1 MKIFRTFLVAAF
13 TLLIAPLNFIH
24 AGSDQEPIRFAR
36 TPDISPDGE
45 KIAFSYLGD
54 IWIVDRIGG
63 IARPVTLHEAHDFMP
78 IFSPDG
84 RWLAFSSNRHG
95 SYDVFV
101 VPVRGGKPRR
111 LTFDSASDIVTGW
124 SPDGK
129 SILFSSNRSPDY
141 PGGFELYSVPFEG
154 GRERRISFGD
164 GKEGVYSP
172 AGDQIAYVRG
182 QGLWYRKGYRGSS
195 NDDIWLCSADGN
207 NNRRLTTFNGQD
219 SSPMWSQD
227 GQWIYYVS
235 EESTTPTN
243 APPSANVLR
252 RDAAGKSQP
261 QQITFHKDDGVRRAR
276 ISAKADADGR
286 QWIVYECGPDLWVVS
301 PQGGE
306 PRKLAIEIH
315 ADDKVNTE
323 KTITFTQ
330 GASEFAL
337 SADEKHVAFAVH
349 GEIFMMPITGGKAM
363 RLTESPA
370 YDHGIAWSPDSKKII
385 FTSDRSGQ
393 EDLYLLEADDPEHK
407 DFVSSHKFKV
417 RQLTNSPEPEIG
429 VNFSP
434 DGKRVAFLR
443 AGKLWTM
450 NPDGT
455 NQKII
460 VNDLEVIDYDWS
472 PDSKWFVF
480 ARQDGSFASELY
492 IIPAEPG
499 ASATGANQARNVT
512 HYATYNGNVT
522 WSGRRDR
529 PISGSNGNKIAFVSQ
544 RHDTSGMYVL
554 SLQRPATPG
563 APESKEIDWD
573 DIYLRV
579 ERAAP
584 IPVEDGAIS
593 PDGNRIAFCSSG
605 SSSNDLWVA
614 ASNGSQLT
622 RLTTGNV
629 HPQQIQWSQKQP
641 DLIYYRD
648 RQGQICSARA
658 TSWSPG
664 GPPTMTD
671 IRSAMSDLRAGR
683 TGAATG
689 VIEFKAKMTV
699 RRDEEFREMFEQSWR
714 ALREHFY
721 DPAFHGAN
729 WEAVRAKYRPL
740 VQHVALREDLYALMS
755 LMMGELNASH
765 LGILGFSSSP
775 EETTADLGLIFDDSF
790 HGPGLKIAEILKQ
803 GPADRRGIA
812 LKPGDIIRSIDHVEF
827 TDQVSLSQL
836 LNDKIGETLALQVTA
851 NPSAD
856 MKDPKAFR
864 KVEIQPV
871 NRHQIHD
878 LMYERW
884 IDHNAKRVAELSG
897 GKLGYIHIPSMDE
910 AGLDRF
916 VRALYSDSFDK
927 EGVVLDVR
935 FNGGGF
941 THDQILNYLG
951 AREHTTFRQRDG
963 GQGVVLRRNDRKWT
977 KPLVVL
983 INNRSYSDAEI
994 FPSAV
999 RTLGLGKLVGQS
1011 TGGHVI
1017 GTSSVRLIDGTMF
1030 RIPRTGVFTLK
1041 GVNMER
1047 EGVTPDVEVEDL
1059 PDQLAKGIDAQ
1070 LDKSVEVL
1078 KTDVIVWKQT
1088 HSNLAAGPVIQPEGR
1103 TAKPTTQAASP
1114 MTVPTAPMVT
1124 PPPEKKQ

>member
-1 MKIFRTFLVAAF
+1 MKSFRIILVAALALF
-13 TLLIAPLNFIH
+13 EVSVNLAQ
-24 AGSDQEPIRFAR
+24 AGPDQEPIRFAR

-78 IFSPDG
+78 AFSPDG

-111 LTFDSASDIVTGW
+111 LTFDSASDIVNGW

-154 GRERRISFGD
+154 GRERRLSFGD

-172 AGDQIAYVRG
+172 SGDQIAYVRG

-195 NDDIWLCSADGN
+195 NDDVWLCLADGT
-207 NNRRLTTFNGQD
+207 NNRRLTTFSGQD

-235 EESTTPTN
+235 EESTTPN
-243 APPSANVLR
+243 ATLSPANIFR
-252 RDAAGKSQP
+252 RDTAGKSQS
-261 QQITFHKDDGVRRAR
+261 QQITFHKEDGVRRAR

-337 SADEKHVAFAVH
+337 SNDERHVSFVVH
-349 GEIFMMPITGGKAM
+349 GEIFMMPIAGGQAT

-385 FTSDRSGQ
+385 FTSDRSGT
-393 EDLYLLEADDPEHK
+393 EDLYLLETDDPEHK

-417 RQLTNSPEPEIG
+417 RQLTNDPEPEIG

-434 DGKRVAFLR
+434 DGKKVAFLR

-455 NQKII
+455 EQKII
-460 VNDLEVIDYDWS
+460 VNDVEVFDYDWS
-472 PDSKWFVF
+472 PDSKWFVY

-492 IIPAEPG
+492 IIPAAGGE
-499 ASATGANQARNVT
+499 SKNVT
-512 HYATYNGNVT
+512 HYATYNGGVT

-529 PISGSNGNKIAFVSQ
+529 PISGTNGNKLAFVSQ
-544 RHDTSGMYVL
+544 RHDGMGMYVL
-554 SLQRPATPG
+554 SLQKLAAAG
-563 APESKEIDWD
+563 VPESKEIDWA

-584 IPVEDGAIS
+584 LPVEEGAIS
-593 PDGNRIAFCSSG
+593 LDGNRVAFRSTGSSG
-605 SSSNDLWVA
+605 DDLWVA
-614 ASNGSQLT
+614 ASNGSQLN
-622 RLTTGNV
+622 RITTGNV
-629 HPQQIQWSQKQP
+629 RPQQIQWSQRQP

-658 TSWSPG
+658 TSWTPST
-664 GPPTMTD
+664 PPTMMD
-671 IRSAMSDLRAGR
+671 FRAAR
-683 TGAATG
+683 TGTG

-765 LGILGFSSSP
+765 LGIMGFSSSP

-790 HGPGLKIAEILKQ
+790 RGPGLKIAEVLKQ

-812 LKPGDIIRSIDHVEF
+812 LKPGDIIRSIDHVEL
-827 TDQVSLSQL
+827 TDNVSLSQL
-836 LNDKIGETLALQVTA
+836 LNDKVGETLVLQVTG
-851 NPSAD
+851 NSSAD

-871 NRHQIHD
+871 NRHQVHD
-878 LMYERW
+878 LMYDRW
-884 IDHNAKRVAELSG
+884 IDRNARRVAELSG

-916 VRALYSDSFDK
+916 VRALYSDNFDK
-927 EGVVLDVR
+927 EGIVLDVR

-963 GQGVVLRRNDRKWT
+963 GQGMVLRSRDRKWS

-1017 GTSSVRLIDGTMF
+1017 GTSSIRLIDGTMF
-1030 RIPRTGVFTLK
+1030 RVPRTGVFTLK

-1047 EGVTPDVEVEDL
+1047 EGVPPDVEVEDL

-1070 LDKSVEVL
+1070 LDKSVDIL
-1078 KTDVIVWKQT
+1078 KTDVIAWKQT
-1088 HSNLAAGPVIQPEGR
+1088 HSNLAAGPVILPNGPP
-1103 TAKPTTQAASP
+1103 AKPAGQLAAPSPTPTTPTPSP
-1114 MTVPTAPMVT
+1114 A
-1124 PPPEKKQ
+1124 KKQ